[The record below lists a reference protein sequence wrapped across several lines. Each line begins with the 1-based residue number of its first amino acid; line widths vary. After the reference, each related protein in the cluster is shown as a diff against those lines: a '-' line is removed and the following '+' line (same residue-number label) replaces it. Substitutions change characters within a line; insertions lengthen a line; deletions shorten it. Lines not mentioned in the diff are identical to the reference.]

1 MACGGPRRQPVH
13 HFARPAA
20 RPAPGPGGGP
30 ASTSP
35 RAADRARPA
44 GSPPAGPGYYACRKA
59 RASAAKSGVPRP
71 VAGFHTRPGE
81 PV

>member
-1 MACGGPRRQPVH
+1 MACGGPRRPPVH
-13 HFARPAA
+13 HFART
-20 RPAPGPGGGP
+20 RCRPGP
-30 ASTSP
+30 
-35 RAADRARPA
+35 A
-44 GSPPAGPGYYACRKA
+44 GRVTAGLAGYYACRKA